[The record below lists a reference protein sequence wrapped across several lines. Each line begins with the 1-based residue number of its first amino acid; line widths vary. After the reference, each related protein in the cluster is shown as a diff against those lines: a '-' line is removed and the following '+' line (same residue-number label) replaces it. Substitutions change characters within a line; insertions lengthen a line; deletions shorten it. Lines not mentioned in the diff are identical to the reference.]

1 MTKTMKRRVGIEAL
15 HRESRQLKRDKVVSL
30 PNMVSESHTD
40 PVFPIG
46 CDGFRPL
53 KRQGIANVRRT
64 CRGHFREEV
73 TNLGGNT
80 KAFSALV
87 LGLGR
92 ELFYFSETQEES
104 YMIRI
109 EHLSKI
115 YQTKTQVDALK
126 DISLHVQPG
135 DIYGIIGM
143 SGAGKSTLLRCI
155 SFLEQPTSG
164 SIFLDGTDMSSV
176 SPRQLQEIRKEMG
189 VIFQGYNLLMQKTIR
204 KNIAFPLELNKTPK
218 TDIDKRVDELLR
230 IVGLSDKADFYPAQ
244 LSGGQRQRVAI
255 ARALATN
262 PKVLLCDEP
271 TSALDPLT
279 TRSILELLRDINRNL
294 GVTIIVITHE
304 LGVVRSL
311 CQKVAVIDQ
320 GSIVEQGL
328 TAQVMDAPQNDIT
341 KLLISTAGGR

>member
-1 MTKTMKRRVGIEAL
+1 
-15 HRESRQLKRDKVVSL
+15 
-30 PNMVSESHTD
+30 
-40 PVFPIG
+40 
-46 CDGFRPL
+46 
-53 KRQGIANVRRT
+53 
-64 CRGHFREEV
+64 
-73 TNLGGNT
+73 
-80 KAFSALV
+80 
-87 LGLGR
+87 
-92 ELFYFSETQEES
+92 
-104 YMIRI
+104 MIRI

-304 LGVVRSL
+304 LGVVRNL

>member
-1 MTKTMKRRVGIEAL
+1 
-15 HRESRQLKRDKVVSL
+15 
-30 PNMVSESHTD
+30 
-40 PVFPIG
+40 
-46 CDGFRPL
+46 
-53 KRQGIANVRRT
+53 
-64 CRGHFREEV
+64 
-73 TNLGGNT
+73 
-80 KAFSALV
+80 
-87 LGLGR
+87 
-92 ELFYFSETQEES
+92 
-104 YMIRI
+104 MIRI

-115 YQTKTQVDALK
+115 YQTKMQVDALR
-126 DISLHVQPG
+126 DISLHVHPG

-155 SFLEQPTSG
+155 SFLEQPSSG
-164 SIFLDGTDMSSV
+164 SIWLDGKNMKDV
-176 SPRQLQEIRKEMG
+176 KGKELQEIRKEMG

-218 TDIDKRVDELLR
+218 ADIDRRVDELLAL
-230 IVGLSDKADFYPAQ
+230 VGLSDKADFYPAQ

-279 TRSILELLRDINRNL
+279 TRSILDLLRDINRDL

-320 GSIVEQGL
+320 GSIVEQGF
-328 TAQVMDAPQNDIT
+328 TSQVMDAPQNEIT

>member
-1 MTKTMKRRVGIEAL
+1 
-15 HRESRQLKRDKVVSL
+15 
-30 PNMVSESHTD
+30 
-40 PVFPIG
+40 
-46 CDGFRPL
+46 
-53 KRQGIANVRRT
+53 
-64 CRGHFREEV
+64 
-73 TNLGGNT
+73 
-80 KAFSALV
+80 
-87 LGLGR
+87 
-92 ELFYFSETQEES
+92 
-104 YMIRI
+104 MIRI

-218 TDIDKRVDELLR
+218 ADIDKRVDELLR

-304 LGVVRSL
+304 LGVVRNL

>member
-1 MTKTMKRRVGIEAL
+1 
-15 HRESRQLKRDKVVSL
+15 
-30 PNMVSESHTD
+30 
-40 PVFPIG
+40 
-46 CDGFRPL
+46 
-53 KRQGIANVRRT
+53 
-64 CRGHFREEV
+64 
-73 TNLGGNT
+73 
-80 KAFSALV
+80 
-87 LGLGR
+87 
-92 ELFYFSETQEES
+92 
-104 YMIRI
+104 MIRI

-115 YQTKTQVDALK
+115 YQTKTQVDALR
-126 DISLHVQPG
+126 DISLHVHPG

-164 SIFLDGTDMSSV
+164 SIHLDGKDMRNV
-176 SPRQLQEIRKEMG
+176 TGKELQNIRKEMG

-218 TDIDKRVDELLR
+218 AEIDKRVNELLK

-279 TRSILELLRDINRNL
+279 TRSILELLREINQNL

-311 CQKVAVIDQ
+311 CRKVAVIDQ
-320 GSIVEQGL
+320 GCIVEQGL
-328 TAQVMDAPQNDIT
+328 TAQVMNEPQHDIT

>member
-1 MTKTMKRRVGIEAL
+1 
-15 HRESRQLKRDKVVSL
+15 
-30 PNMVSESHTD
+30 
-40 PVFPIG
+40 
-46 CDGFRPL
+46 
-53 KRQGIANVRRT
+53 
-64 CRGHFREEV
+64 
-73 TNLGGNT
+73 
-80 KAFSALV
+80 
-87 LGLGR
+87 
-92 ELFYFSETQEES
+92 
-104 YMIRI
+104 MIRI

-218 TDIDKRVDELLR
+218 ADIDKRVDELLR
-230 IVGLSDKADFYPAQ
+230 IVGISDKADFYPAQ

>member
-1 MTKTMKRRVGIEAL
+1 
-15 HRESRQLKRDKVVSL
+15 
-30 PNMVSESHTD
+30 
-40 PVFPIG
+40 
-46 CDGFRPL
+46 
-53 KRQGIANVRRT
+53 
-64 CRGHFREEV
+64 
-73 TNLGGNT
+73 
-80 KAFSALV
+80 
-87 LGLGR
+87 
-92 ELFYFSETQEES
+92 
-104 YMIRI
+104 MIRI

-155 SFLEQPTSG
+155 SFLEQPSSG
-164 SIFLDGTDMSSV
+164 SIVLDGKDMRNV

-218 TDIDKRVDELLR
+218 PEIDKRVNELLD

-279 TRSILELLRDINRNL
+279 TRSILELLREINQNL

-320 GSIVEQGL
+320 GSIVEQGF
-328 TAQVMDAPQNDIT
+328 TAQVMNDPQNEIT
-341 KLLISTAGGR
+341 KLLITTAGGR